1 MPLIKSTY
9 PENVLFPQSK
19 IVCDLHFE
27 AKYILGS
34 EKKKLLVPGAVLSV
48 GCVFNIFLR
57 FLAKIVIAFNPTND
71 SILAIAADKC
81 LILHDLE
88 SHKTIVGMYSD
99 C

>member
-19 IVCDLHFE
+19 IVVCDLHFE

-48 GCVFNIFLR
+48 RCVFNIFLR
-57 FLAKIVIAFNPTND
+57 FLAKIVV
-71 SILAIAADKC
+71 LG
-81 LILHDLE
+81 LE
-88 SHKTIVGMYSD
+88 NSKFFIKMNW
-99 C
+99 